1 MTSPS
6 SSNVSRNL
14 LILHF
19 TVFIWGFTG
28 ILGALISVDAVQMVW
43 YRVLIGSVTLFF
55 YFKISGLSLLVTRKQ
70 FLQFFF
76 TGSVVALHWILFFH
90 AIKVSTVS
98 VTLVCLS
105 SFTLFTAILEP
116 IVKKTAIEIGDIL
129 TGLVIILG
137 IYLIFKFETQYTLGI
152 VFGLSA
158 ALSAS
163 LFSILNSTFAKKND
177 ARVIGF
183 YELSGAFFW
192 ITIYRLA
199 DHTLLQER
207 FDLSVTD
214 WIYLTILGTICTAL
228 AYIAGVSV
236 MRTLSAFCVAL
247 ISNLEPVY
255 GIILAFIFFGHKETM
270 SAGFYF
276 GSSLILGAVFLYPIY
291 KKRKGKA

>member
-1 MTSPS
+1 MTD
-6 SSNVSRNL
+6 NVYSTNKNL

-19 TVFIWGFTG
+19 TVLIWGFTG
-28 ILGALISVDAVQMVW
+28 ILGALISVDAVQLVW
-43 YRVLIGSVTLFF
+43 YRVLIASVTLFV
-55 YFKISGLSLLVTRKQ
+55 YFTLSGLSLKVSKKQ

-76 TGSVVALHWILFFH
+76 TGSIVALHWILFFQ

-116 IVKKTAIEIGDIL
+116 LIKRTAIQLSDVFI
-129 TGLVIILG
+129 GLVIIAG
-137 IYLIFKFETQYTLGI
+137 IYMIFKFESNYTAGI
-152 VFGLSA
+152 IFGLSA
-158 ALSAS
+158 AVASS
-163 LFSILNSTFAKKND
+163 LFSILNSNFAQKSD

-192 ITIYRLA
+192 ITVYRLF
-199 DHTLLQER
+199 DHSLLTER
-207 FDLSVTD
+207 FALSGSD
-214 WIYLTILGTICTAL
+214 WAYLMILGTICTAL

-236 MRTLSAFCVAL
+236 MRTLSAFRVAL

-270 SAGFYF
+270 SVGFYA
-276 GSSLILGAVFLYPIY
+276 GSTLILGAVFLYPVY
-291 KKRKGKA
+291 KKRRNKS